1 MSVVED
7 GVEIYQPYMFHIARL
22 WCWSPMKCIFFRF
35 VIRISISLMIFM
47 FKYVI
52 FRVRE
57 EDAMNDALFTPRE
70 RENRT
75 EQNLYFIDVN
85 CTVSCQIHEYNNKF
99 TNGHN
104 RCIHD
109 LTTKS

>member
-1 MSVVED
+1 MVTMATLPPAKELKIQVVSWQN
-7 GVEIYQPYMFHIARL
+7 EI
-22 WCWSPMKCIFFRF
+22 
-35 VIRISISLMIFM
+35 
-47 FKYVI
+47 
-52 FRVRE
+52 
-57 EDAMNDALFTPRE
+57 
-70 RENRT
+70 RT
-75 EQNLYFIDVN
+75 EQNIYFIDVN

>member
-1 MSVVED
+1 MTIRDRCKTNVSKQTKFLDGIDVGPPKQRVCWRGLNRSVHE
-7 GVEIYQPYMFHIARL
+7 
-22 WCWSPMKCIFFRF
+22 
-35 VIRISISLMIFM
+35 
-47 FKYVI
+47 
-52 FRVRE
+52 
-57 EDAMNDALFTPRE
+57 AMNNISNVKVHFKTRKG
-70 RENRT
+70 NVNIHTCTGT
-75 EQNLYFIDVN
+75 EQNIYFIDVN

>member
-1 MSVVED
+1 MQYLLHLNTLDLCNKV
-7 GVEIYQPYMFHIARL
+7 
-22 WCWSPMKCIFFRF
+22 
-35 VIRISISLMIFM
+35 
-47 FKYVI
+47 
-52 FRVRE
+52 
-57 EDAMNDALFTPRE
+57 DALRPSQYDHPGE
-70 RENRT
+70 PHDRT
-75 EQNLYFIDVN
+75 EQNIYFIDVN